1 MTDKPKLNPFVKLG
15 LDIGRLLLFFV
26 ANSRW
31 GIFAGTAVFIVAVVV
46 ALGISYTMTR
56 RWPVMPV
63 VSANIV
69 LVFGRLTLVLDG
81 ETFIKVKSS
90 NIFSLFCGALLSCHL
105 PYKTLFA

>member
-31 GIFAGTAVFIVAVVV
+31 GIFAGTAVFMVAVVV

-56 RWPVMPV
+56 RWPGMPV
-63 VSANIV
+63 VAAIIV
-69 LVFGRLTLVLDG
+69 LGVGGLRPVVHD
-81 ETFIKVKSS
+81 ETFIKGQPTIKHVLCSA
-90 NIFSLFCGALLSCHL
+90 ALLARHC
-105 PYKTLFA
+105 